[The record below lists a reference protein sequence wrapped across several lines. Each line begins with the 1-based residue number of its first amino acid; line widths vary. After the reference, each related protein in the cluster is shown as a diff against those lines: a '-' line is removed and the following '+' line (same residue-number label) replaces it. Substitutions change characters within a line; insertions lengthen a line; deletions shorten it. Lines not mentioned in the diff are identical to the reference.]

1 LLVVC
6 SSVGWKANSASWTT
20 GKGGVV
26 ENLRSRRMSA
36 RRSSP
41 PGIALVAASFIVGNL
56 PVSKVEADGNLYAT
70 ASEGGTYHAGVVL
83 VFEVTPN

>member
-1 LLVVC
+1 
-6 SSVGWKANSASWTT
+6 
-20 GKGGVV
+20 
-26 ENLRSRRMSA
+26 MSA

-56 PVSKVEADGNLYAT
+56 PVSKVEADRNLYAT

>member
-1 LLVVC
+1 
-6 SSVGWKANSASWTT
+6 
-20 GKGGVV
+20 
-26 ENLRSRRMSA
+26 MSA

-70 ASEGGTYHAGVVL
+70 ASEGGTYNAGVVL